1 MKFSVSRRRSR
12 PERPLPSSLPKGL
25 GPRTLLCVD
34 LRAVETSWSQRPLEE
49 LRYSSR
55 GGRLGALFAGLDM
68 DPRHPLAKN
77 AKMMSPLRI
86 RQLFD
91 ALCEEMAEALIH
103 DVPEVAWRALL
114 PLLCPHGAAESPYPK
129 EGLSEANTTD
139 GAGLV
144 VLAEGHIQAE
154 SASMAFTRAAGPPTG
169 SEPMDQ
175 VLWSDLVSHLLP
187 MLDAVRDRSRALLME
202 C

>member
-77 AKMMSPLRI
+77 AKTM
-86 RQLFD
+86 
-91 ALCEEMAEALIH
+91 ALSQWIQESQIEARNYAEARGM
-103 DVPEVAWRALL
+103 D
-114 PLLCPHGAAESPYPK
+114 ESRVIP
-129 EGLSEANTTD
+129 
-139 GAGLV
+139 LV
-144 VLAEGHIQAE
+144 VVKRRMKGVDHSYAVADL
-154 SASMAFTRAAGPPTG
+154 ST
-169 SEPMDQ
+169 
-175 VLWSDLVSHLLP
+175 VLRLIGL
-187 MLDAVRDRSRALLME
+187 
-202 C
+202 